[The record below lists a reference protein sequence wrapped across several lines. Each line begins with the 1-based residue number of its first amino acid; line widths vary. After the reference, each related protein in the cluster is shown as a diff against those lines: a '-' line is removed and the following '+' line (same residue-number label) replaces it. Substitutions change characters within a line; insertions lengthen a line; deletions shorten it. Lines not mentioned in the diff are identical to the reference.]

1 MPFIGTQPRAGA
13 YDLLD
18 SITVS
23 ATDTF
28 NLLLNGSAYY
38 PQSPNHLLVSLNGT
52 IQAPVNSFT
61 ISGSQI
67 VFSENLLV
75 TDVIDFILALGD
87 VLSIGTP
94 SANAVITSSMQD
106 GAVTTTKLASSLD
119 LSAKTM
125 TYGNLPSANLTG
137 ALPAIDGSSL
147 TGLTE
152 SQITDLQS
160 YLTSTTG
167 VTKTAS
173 TGSGEL
179 PSGTTAQRDGSP
191 SAGYIRFNTTTVGFE
206 GYDGSAWGAIGG
218 GASAGGAIYEN
229 NNTITSS
236 YTIAAGK
243 NGHSVGPITI
253 SSGAAVT
260 ITSGQ
265 RWVVA

>member
-67 VFSENLLV
+67 IFSENLLV

-94 SANAVITSSMQD
+94 SANAVKTSSMQD
-106 GAVTTTKLASSLD
+106 GAVTTAKLASSLD
-119 LSAKTM
+119 LSGKTM

-147 TGLTE
+147 TGIDALPSQSGSNGYFLTTDGSTASWAAVDALP
-152 SQITDLQS
+152 SQTGNDGK
-160 YLTSTTG
+160 YLTTDGS
-167 VTKTAS
+167 TAS
-173 TGSGEL
+173 WADT
-179 PSGTTAQRDGSP
+179 
-191 SAGYIRFNTTTVGFE
+191 
-206 GYDGSAWGAIGG
+206 
-218 GASAGGAIYEN
+218 GASAGGVIWEN
-229 NNTITSS
+229 STTISAN
-236 YTIAAGK
+236 YTLATGK
-243 NGHSVGPITI
+243 NGLTVGP
-253 SSGAAVT
+253 VT
-260 ITSGQ
+260 VSAGVSVTVPSGQ
-265 RWVVA
+265 RWVVL